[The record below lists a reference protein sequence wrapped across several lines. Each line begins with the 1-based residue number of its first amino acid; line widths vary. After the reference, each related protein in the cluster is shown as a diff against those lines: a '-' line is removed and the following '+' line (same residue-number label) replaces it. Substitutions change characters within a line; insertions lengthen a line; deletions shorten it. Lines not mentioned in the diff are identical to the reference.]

1 MSLNEACFSVVESGH
16 FFKSGNAPSAG
27 IVAAAVIALGTR
39 PHATAAAST
48 VRRLMN
54 TDSGVISEG
63 LIPASN
69 LLLILVTM
77 VQSFSNGPRQ
87 DAKVLRRVRNG
98 APKLRPRAGLG

>member
-1 MSLNEACFSVVESGH
+1 MSLNEPCFSVVESGH

-27 IVAAAVIALGTR
+27 IVAAAVIALGTS
-39 PHATAAAST
+39 PHATAAANT

-69 LLLILVTM
+69 VLLIFTHQLVC
-77 VQSFSNGPRQ
+77 V
-87 DAKVLRRVRNG
+87 VRMDRSG
-98 APKLRPRAGLG
+98 TRKFCAEPPWI